1 MCQHAQFKRSHIA
14 ITFCSIERGL
24 GGKSKISELV
34 AVVTFVMMGVQWSWV
49 HREEDGHWL
58 ALVQRPSHQ
67 PHSVTRDAIRQEVQ
81 VVS

>member
-1 MCQHAQFKRSHIA
+1 MHSLNVLTVASHFVVLKGSWEEIP
-14 ITFCSIERGL
+14 
-24 GGKSKISELV
+24 ISELV
-34 AVVTFVMMGVQWSWV
+34 AVVTSVMMGVQWSWV
-49 HREEDGHWL
+49 HTEEEGHWL